1 MNTRITAVAL
11 AAGLLLTLT
20 SCSSTEADPAACK
33 AAMDAAY
40 NKGDQQ
46 DQRPAACNG
55 VDDKTLERIAGELIT
70 DHAGQAVDD
79 ALQSAAPDTTT
90 DPLSAECRAWIE
102 DELLDSTGT
111 VDGTVGN
118 GVCGDLTD
126 EQLDQAIED
135 VTNSLL
141 ATPTP

>member
-1 MNTRITAVAL
+1 
-11 AAGLLLTLT
+11 
-20 SCSSTEADPAACK
+20 
-33 AAMDAAY
+33 MDAAY

-70 DHAGQAVDD
+70 DHADQAVDD

-102 DELLDSTGT
+102 DELLDSTDT
-111 VDGTVGN
+111 IDGTTGN

-126 EQLDQAIED
+126 AELDQAIED
-135 VTNSLL
+135 VTNSLI
-141 ATPTP
+141 ATPAP